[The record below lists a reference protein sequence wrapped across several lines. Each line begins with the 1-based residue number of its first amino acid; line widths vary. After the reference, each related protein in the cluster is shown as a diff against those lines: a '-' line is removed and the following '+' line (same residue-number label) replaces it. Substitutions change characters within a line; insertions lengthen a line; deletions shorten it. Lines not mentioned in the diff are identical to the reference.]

1 MIGAIQLPFTL
12 TINLFLTFSFSYII
26 DINLMSIEKDVVSRA
41 IKGDGKAFAQLYE
54 EHFDKIYRYVYLR
67 VGNEAEA
74 EDLTQDVFV
83 KALEAIGSYRWRNL
97 PFASWI
103 FRIAHNQVIDYFRKQ
118 GKVDKVDLEGD
129 DVAPADESSPAQIAE
144 QRFEIAKLRDNIK
157 KLSPSQREVI
167 SLRFGAELSTAEIA
181 EALGKSAGT
190 VKALQY
196 NGIVA
201 LRKMMLGNE

>member
-1 MIGAIQLPFTL
+1 
-12 TINLFLTFSFSYII
+12 
-26 DINLMSIEKDVVSRA
+26 MSIEKDVVSRA

-54 EHFDKIYRYVYLR
+54 EHFDKIYRYVYLK

-118 GKVDKVDLEGD
+118 GKVEKVDLEDD
-129 DVAPADESSPAQIAE
+129 DVAPVDESNPAHIAE
-144 QRFEIAKLRDNIK
+144 QRFEIAELRENIK
-157 KLSPSQREVI
+157 KLSPSQREVV

-181 EALGKSAGT
+181 EALGKSTGT

-201 LRKMMLGNE
+201 LRKMMLGNK